1 MIGLIS
7 ATAAGAVA
15 RDRLAAAWPGRTRV
29 YDGPVREAVGRA
41 FAECDQLVC
50 FLATGAVVRL
60 VAPLLSDKAS
70 DPGVVCV
77 DEAQRHAVSLVG
89 GHGGGANALA
99 LAVSGV
105 LGCAPVVTTATDA
118 TGIPGLDTLG
128 WPVEGATAAVTRAIL
143 DGAPVTLEADAV
155 WPLPPLPGNVAPA
168 GTSAGTTT
176 RVAPGA
182 SAAGGGAPGAEPAVS
197 LAEAAAIASVPV
209 GGLPGAMAATV
220 AAGVVAEA
228 AVAEAAE
235 KRSPDAPAVVRV
247 SDRVL
252 DLGEREV
259 VLRPPSLVVGVGASK
274 GAPADEV
281 SGLIEETLA
290 EAGLS
295 VRSVAALAT
304 VDAKAEEAGIVEA
317 AARLGVPLRTYAAEE
332 LARIDVP
339 NPSGAPLAAVGTP
352 SVAEAAA
359 LVGGGELLVPKRKSA
374 PEGRVAMAT
383 CAVVRKEPRGRLAV
397 VGLGPGARD
406 LLTPRARDEI
416 RRASVLVGLDQY
428 VDQIR
433 DLLRPGTRVLESG
446 LGAEEERA
454 RTAVAEAR
462 AGHAVALIGSGD
474 AGVYAMASP
483 ALAEASDDIDVVGVP
498 GVTAALAAAAILGA
512 PLGHDHVSISLSDL
526 HTPWEVIERRVRAA
540 AEADIVVTFYNPRSR
555 GRDWQLPK
563 ALSILAEHREPT
575 TPVGVVRN
583 ASRPDGT
590 SRLTTI
596 AALDPAT
603 VDMMTV
609 VVVGNTAAREIA
621 GRMVTPRGYRWQ
633 TEGS

>member
-7 ATAAGAVA
+7 ATAAGAAA
-15 RDRLAAAWPGRTRV
+15 RDRLAAAWPERTRV
-29 YDGPVREAVGRA
+29 YEGPVGDAVRAA
-41 FAECDQLVC
+41 FAECEQLVC

-60 VAPLLSDKAS
+60 VAPLLGDKAS

-77 DEAQRHAVSLVG
+77 DEGGRFAVSLVG
-89 GHGGGANALA
+89 GHGGGANELA
-99 LAVSGV
+99 REVGGL
-105 LGCAPVVTTATDA
+105 LGAEPVVTTATDA
-118 TGIPGLDTLG
+118 VGIPGLDTLG
-128 WPVEGATAAVTRAIL
+128 MPYEGDVAGVSRALL
-143 DGAPVTLEADAV
+143 DGEPVALVPEVV
-155 WPLPPLPGNVAPA
+155 WPLPPLPLAAEGDRKI
-168 GTSAGTTT
+168 
-176 RVAPGA
+176 RVTDRAD
-182 SAAGGGAPGAEPAVS
+182 EPADG
-197 LAEAAAIASVPV
+197 E
-209 GGLPGAMAATV
+209 
-220 AAGVVAEA
+220 
-228 AVAEAAE
+228 
-235 KRSPDAPAVVRV
+235 
-247 SDRVL
+247 VL
-252 DLGEREV
+252 
-259 VLRPPSLVVGVGASK
+259 LRPPTLVVGVGASK
-274 GAPADEV
+274 GASVEEV
-281 SGLIEETLA
+281 LGLVRASLR

-295 VRSVAALAT
+295 PRSVAELAT
-304 VDAKAEEAGIVEA
+304 VDAKSEETGIVGA
-317 AARLGVPLRTYAAEE
+317 AALLGVPVVTYPAEE
-332 LARIDVP
+332 LAGVEVP

-359 LVGGGELLVPKRKSA
+359 LIGGGELLVPKRKSERA
-374 PEGRVAMAT
+374 DGQPAMAT
-383 CAVVRKEPRGRLAV
+383 CAVVRRPARGRLAV

-406 LLTPRARDEI
+406 LLTPRAEAEL

-462 AGHAVALIGSGD
+462 KGQAVALIGSGD

-483 ALAEASDDIDVVGVP
+483 ALAEASDDIDVIGVP
-498 GVTAALAAAAILGA
+498 GVTAALAAGAILGA

-563 ALSILAEHREPT
+563 ALAILAEHREPA

-583 ASRPDGT
+583 ASRPDES
-590 SRLTTI
+590 SRLTSL
-596 AALDPAT
+596 AELDPAT

-609 VVVGNTAAREIA
+609 VTVGNTATRNIA

-633 TEGS
+633 ASQEGPK

>member
-7 ATAAGAVA
+7 ATAAGAGA
-15 RDRLAAAWPGRTRV
+15 RDRLAAAWPDRTRV
-29 YDGPVREAVGRA
+29 YDGPVGDAVRSA
-41 FAECDQLVC
+41 FAECEQLVC

-60 VAPLLSDKAS
+60 IAPLLGDKLT

-77 DEAQRHAVSLVG
+77 DEGGRFAVSLVG
-89 GHGGGANALA
+89 GHGGGANE
-99 LAVSGV
+99 LAVEVGE
-105 LGCAPVVTTATDA
+105 LLAAEPVVTTATDA
-118 TGIPGLDTLG
+118 VGVPGLDTLG
-128 WPVEGATAAVTRAIL
+128 FPVEGDVAGVSRALL
-143 DGAPVTLEADAV
+143 DGEPVALDAELA
-155 WPLPPLPGNVAPA
+155 WPLPPLRVSTSGSYVIRVTDRAVAP
-168 GTSAGTTT
+168 
-176 RVAPGA
+176 
-182 SAAGGGAPGAEPAVS
+182 
-197 LAEAAAIASVPV
+197 
-209 GGLPGAMAATV
+209 
-220 AAGVVAEA
+220 
-228 AVAEAAE
+228 
-235 KRSPDAPAVVRV
+235 
-247 SDRVL
+247 
-252 DLGEREV
+252 GEREV

-274 GAPADEV
+274 GAPVNEV
-281 SGLIEETLA
+281 LGLVYDALR

-295 VRSVAALAT
+295 VGNIAELAT
-304 VDAKAEEAGIVEA
+304 VDAKAEEPGIVQA
-317 AARLGVPLRTYAAEE
+317 AQRLRVPLVTYSAEE
-332 LARIDVP
+332 LAAVEVP
-339 NPSGAPLAAVGTP
+339 NPSDAPLAAVGTP

-359 LVGGGELLVPKRKSA
+359 LVGGGELLVPKRKSERTDGQ
-374 PEGRVAMAT
+374 PAMAT
-383 CAVVRKEPRGRLAV
+383 CAVVRRVARGRLAV

-406 LLTPRARDEI
+406 LLTPRAKAEL
-416 RRASVLVGLDQY
+416 RRAAVLVGLDQY

-433 DLLRPGTRVLESG
+433 DLLRPGTLVLESG

-462 AGHAVALIGSGD
+462 KGQAVALIGSGD

-498 GVTAALAAAAILGA
+498 GVTAALAASAILGA

-563 ALSILAEHREPT
+563 ALTILAEHREPT

-583 ASRPDGT
+583 ASRPDES
-590 SRLTTI
+590 SRLTTL
-596 AALDPAT
+596 AALDPAW

-609 VVVGNTAAREIA
+609 VTVGNTATRDIA

-633 TEGS
+633 ASQAGQAGQAGQAAQEVAK

>member
-15 RDRLAAAWPGRTRV
+15 RDRLAAAWPGRAVV
-29 YDGPVREAVGRA
+29 YDGPVREAVRRA
-41 FAECDQLVC
+41 FAECEQLVC

-60 VAPLLSDKAS
+60 VAPLLADKAA

-77 DEAQRHAVSLVG
+77 DEAGRHAVALLG

-99 LAVSGV
+99 VAVGEV
-105 LGCAPVVTTATDA
+105 LGATPVVTTATDA
-118 TGIPGLDTLG
+118 VGVPGLDMLG
-128 WPVEGATAAVTRAIL
+128 LPVEGDVAGVSRAML
-143 DGAPVTLEADAV
+143 DGAPVALRADAV
-155 WPLPPLPGNVAPA
+155 WPLPALPPHVRP
-168 GTSAGTTT
+168 GTT
-176 RVAPGA
+176 G
-182 SAAGGGAPGAEPAVS
+182 SAALHITDRIVELTAR
-197 LAEAAAIASVPV
+197 EA
-209 GGLPGAMAATV
+209 
-220 AAGVVAEA
+220 
-228 AVAEAAE
+228 
-235 KRSPDAPAVVRV
+235 
-247 SDRVL
+247 
-252 DLGEREV
+252 
-259 VLRPPSLVVGVGASK
+259 VLRPASLVVGVGASK
-274 GAPADEV
+274 DAPVGEV
-281 SGLIEETLA
+281 LGLIRDALA
-290 EAGLS
+290 QAGLS
-295 VRSVAALAT
+295 ALSVAELVT
-304 VDAKAEEAGIVEA
+304 VDAKAGEPGIVA
-317 AARLGVPLRTYAAEE
+317 AAAELGVPLRTYPADE
-332 LARIDVP
+332 LARIEVP
-339 NPSGAPLAAVGTP
+339 HPSDAPLAAVGTP

-359 LVGGGELLVPKRKSA
+359 LAGGGELLVPKRKSQ
-374 PEGRVAMAT
+374 PEGRAAMAT
-383 CAVVRKEPRGRLAV
+383 CAVVRRAPRGRLAV

-406 LLTPRARDEI
+406 LLTPRAREEL

-433 DLLRPGTRVLESG
+433 DLLRPGTTILESG

-462 AGHAVALIGSGD
+462 KGHAVALIGSGD

-483 ALAEASDDIDVVGVP
+483 ALAEAGADIDVVGVP

-540 AEADIVVTFYNPRSR
+540 AEADIIVTFYNPRSR

-563 ALSILAEHREPT
+563 ALSILAEHREPA

-583 ASRPDGT
+583 ASRPDESSRVT
-590 SRLTTI
+590 SL
-596 AALDPAT
+596 AALDPAS

-609 VVVGNTAAREIA
+609 VTVGNTATREIA

-633 TEGS
+633 SATAAPAAEAAP

>member
-7 ATAAGAVA
+7 ATAAGAAA
-15 RDRLAAAWPGRTRV
+15 RDRLAAAWPDRTRV
-29 YDGPVREAVGRA
+29 YEGPVGDAVRTA
-41 FAECDQLVC
+41 FAQCEQLVC

-60 VAPLLSDKAS
+60 AAPLLSGKTE

-77 DEAQRHAVSLVG
+77 DEGGRFAVSLLG
-89 GHGGGANALA
+89 GHAGGANELA
-99 LAVSGV
+99 REVGDL
-105 LGCAPVVTTATDA
+105 LGAEPVVTTATDA
-118 TGIPGLDTLG
+118 VGLAGLDTLG
-128 WPVEGATAAVTRAIL
+128 LPVEGDVAGVSRALL
-143 DGAPVTLEADAV
+143 DGEAVALRAEV
-155 WPLPPLPGNVAPA
+155 AWPLPPLPVTDQGSY
-168 GTSAGTTT
+168 TI
-176 RVAPGA
+176 RVTDRL
-182 SAAGGGAPGAEPAVS
+182 V
-197 LAEAAAIASVPV
+197 
-209 GGLPGAMAATV
+209 
-220 AAGVVAEA
+220 
-228 AVAEAAE
+228 EAAE
-235 KRSPDAPAVVRV
+235 RQ
-247 SDRVL
+247 
-252 DLGEREV
+252 V
-259 VLRPPSLVVGVGASK
+259 VLRPPTLVVGVGASK
-274 GAPADEV
+274 GAPVEEV
-281 SGLIEETLA
+281 LGLVEGALRA
-290 EAGLS
+290 AGLS
-295 VRSVAALAT
+295 VASVAELAT

-317 AARLGVPLRTYAAEE
+317 AGRLGVPLVTYAAEE
-332 LARIDVP
+332 LAGVDVP
-339 NPSGAPLAAVGTP
+339 NPSDAPLAAVGTP

-374 PEGRVAMAT
+374 ASPAMAT
-383 CAVVRKEPRGRLAV
+383 CAVVRRPGRGRLAV

-406 LLTPRARDEI
+406 LLTPRAQAEL

-433 DLLRPGTRVLESG
+433 DLLRPGTRILESG

-454 RTAVAEAR
+454 RTAVEEAR
-462 AGHAVALIGSGD
+462 KGQTVALIGSGD

-498 GVTAALAAAAILGA
+498 GVTAALAAGAILGA

-563 ALSILAEHREPT
+563 ALGILAEHRTPQ

-583 ASRPDGT
+583 ASRPDES
-590 SRLTTI
+590 SRLTTLGS
-596 AALDPAT
+596 LDPAT

-609 VVVGNTAAREIA
+609 VTVGNTATRDIA

-633 TEGS
+633 SAQEGSE